1 MPLPLPPP
9 PPPHVFLAEL
19 PTWQPQGAP
28 MCTPV
33 FRVTYQEKGFPYVD
47 EIYAVD
53 LAGLR
58 KALAQNGAGSDPVA
72 LLEQGKV
79 ASCVRMTFLVD
90 IHQDR
95 RRALVERNL
104 RESWP
109 GGTFTRGPKEV
120 EAYLNWQGRS
130 LNRGDRVEYFF
141 FRGSAMAI
149 RFNEG
154 PEAWF
159 RSEGLNQALRTIEY
173 SDDPQDPGTMR
184 EFRKAL
190 GRALAPSSPTRGSGG
205 RK

>member
-1 MPLPLPPP
+1 MPLPPAPPALLLP
-9 PPPHVFLAEL
+9 AEI

-28 MCTPV
+28 VCTPV
-33 FRVTYQEKGFPYVD
+33 FRVTYQEKGYPYVD

-53 LAGLR
+53 LVGLK
-58 KALAQNGAGSDPVA
+58 KALAQKGAPTDPVA

-79 ASCVRMTFLVD
+79 ASSVRMTFLVD
-90 IHQDR
+90 IHRDR
-95 RRALVERNL
+95 RRTLVERNL

-109 GGTFTRGPKEV
+109 GGAYSAGAEEV
-120 EAYLNWQGRS
+120 QAYLSCQGRS

-141 FRGSAMAI
+141 FQGAAMAI

-154 PEAWF
+154 PEARF
-159 RSEGLNQALRTIEY
+159 QTEGLNKALRTVEY

-184 EFRKAL
+184 DFRKAL
-190 GRALAPSSPTRGSGG
+190 ANALRLPGPTRPGTG